1 LENLESIQLL
11 NTAIIKSKEK
21 KIDSSY
27 DERLGKL
34 CQTPA
39 IDALNKAINYLAED
53 QKISRDQSAVLL
65 ISTIRELDSLWT
77 DYVMMEGIERLKD
90 LLKKTNRSTNS

>member
-1 LENLESIQLL
+1 MENLESIQLL